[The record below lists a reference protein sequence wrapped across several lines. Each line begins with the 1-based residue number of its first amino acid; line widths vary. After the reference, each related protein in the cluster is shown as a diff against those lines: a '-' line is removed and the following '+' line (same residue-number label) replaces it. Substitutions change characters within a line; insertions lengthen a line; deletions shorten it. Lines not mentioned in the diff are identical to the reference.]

1 MKRKVRMYKPGGSS
15 FEPHM
20 MYNPN
25 EDFKGYEARV
35 PEDHERMAEMGFVHE
50 DEMQQMLE
58 QQRKQFGGK
67 VRRALKKE
75 FRAGGSNAMQGTDI
89 NDFSK
94 NRTGVFKN
102 FMSNSAQ
109 AQIAEEE
116 AMNFYDQQM
125 QAQQM
130 AMQPQFNFGGFNMNR
145 QAFYSPDDYLTKNRN
160 VVNKINMFGTQANK
174 TKQGV
179 TDAFSRIGNMAYDVI
194 NNYDPFGVTTDIKTK
209 IEKPYRKEYRQA
221 KRDYKKDIRDWRN
234 DLDAGAAAGA
244 PMPEFNFTPGGM
256 DLTAQYGMQ
265 VPYIEDADY
274 EELPTYNLAGRTTD
288 PPPWMQAYSWPGM
301 HTWNPDGNGYIGK
314 VPYRNPTN
322 FGNYNTQFAD
332 NYMYLPSGRNVQN
345 WVSDVYQPI
354 GGSQDQS
361 NVVFDPNDIERRQ
374 QNVDPNKKNYWDYT
388 GDDANKQ
395 REDDAAQYWFEGF
408 DSTPDSY
415 MYDDDETGIKS
426 RDDYEAYFSGGR
438 DANGNVD
445 YSKFD
450 RAAADAYEKRKSKE
464 YYDLSHEEKLKYD
477 PEAVR
482 RLPNGDPVR
491 DEKGY
496 VVKGKAGLDYNDKG
510 EYKKGSGKS
519 KSNTKTNT
527 TNNNKNTAD
536 GTAGGDAG
544 GNAADAAEKQIKGGD
559 DKTLVQ
565 DEDAPADGGGSGNV
579 KYDEEFDVKET
590 EGNTTTNTNTTTTT
604 DNQGNVFVPRQ
615 SWQLGAGRYRDGMY
629 RGFGQAPPMIA
640 YNPQNTYLDYYKHRG
655 KGLLRPDKTVMKFSH
670 YAPGA
675 MPQPTPADP
684 NVNTQQQGDGQ
695 TVNQN
700 QVNNQTTGRPSV
712 DDIIARETQGMSK
725 GDARKTARNIK
736 RANRQGM
743 LEDFMTDEERGIT
756 PESGVNVDPSE
767 LDASGGAGTEN
778 APNPEEVKKAQQ
790 AKTELLEG
798 YEAFKEKNPN
808 ATEEEKRAYFE
819 QSQQALTQKLK
830 AEGFRP
836 SENFEGQLYDFLR
849 EGDPNEIFSGDA
861 QMMRYDEE
869 TGDAYF
875 NYPGTNYIYKADDLT
890 DEEGN
895 VIGGKY
901 SAVNDPA
908 ILSKYNQMKH
918 LRGNEDSYYK
928 WDDAA
933 DVMVPRGEGIPA
945 QYDAEGNQIMEWTDK
960 EFYEADPNQVGYTVQ
975 GLPEYD
981 KIKYEN
987 YPKTEAGQDQY
998 RADVQA
1004 LQEKYPYL
1012 TDEEE
1017 QNYNLRDQNFVAQP
1031 YMSKEEKEQQ
1041 ELEKRKQSNPRQFIS
1056 PSQGMADLTN
1066 PDKTDIGAFTKET
1079 RKGDRKFDYRDMRK
1093 EGFSRKDV
1101 RNMKRTV
1108 KDYDAN
1114 VEMTGNPE
1122 FAMNEIERAYD
1133 AANANRYE
1141 DEKERL
1147 AKLQRKGYGGQYYYG
1162 GTPMYPGGGSY
1173 MPPMRAM
1180 YPMYVHGGEG
1190 GHPEDAVVGM
1200 GDGMIPVEGL
1210 DMSQSVFAP
1219 IMEGMNQN
1227 MPEMPYDQPIQYET
1241 SENMGGEGTPLNM
1254 PTIEG
1259 PTPEQKKWAET
1270 TMKRK
1275 SDKFGLRNR
1284 NWTKFLPAAGQVAA
1298 AIGNAINEPDNMAKV
1313 RRSTDAM
1320 SIYSPDRTWRAGAD
1334 AGMNAFNPV
1343 GVTPARSAPVQYTGG
1358 AYGQYGGQFKEG
1370 GTYMLSD
1377 ADIERMKAMGATI
1390 EYLD

>member
-35 PEDHERMAEMGFVHE
+35 PEDHERMAEMGYVHE

-75 FRAGGSNAMQGTDI
+75 FRVGGSNAMQGTDI

-116 AMNFYDQQM
+116 AMNFYDQQMQAQQM

-194 NNYDPFGVTTDIKTK
+194 NNYDPFAVTTDIKTK
-209 IEKPYRKEYRQA
+209 IEKPYRKEYREA
-221 KRDYKKDIRDWRN
+221 KRDYKKDVRDWRN
-234 DLDAGAAAGA
+234 DLEAGAAAGA

-256 DLTAQYGMQ
+256 DLTARYGMQ

-274 EELPTYNLAGRTTD
+274 EELPTYNLAGQTD
-288 PPPWMQAYSWPGM
+288 NWPPVNSYAQYPANTYWSG
-301 HTWNPDGNGYIGK
+301 

-322 FGNYNTQFAD
+322 FGNYNTQFAN
-332 NYMYLPSGRNVQN
+332 NYMYLPQGRNVQS
-345 WVSDVYQPI
+345 WVSDVYQPV
-354 GGSQDQS
+354 GASQDQS
-361 NVVFDPNDIERRQ
+361 NVVFDPNDIERRKK
-374 QNVDPNKKNYWDYT
+374 NVDPNKKNYWEYT
-388 GDDANKQ
+388 GDDVNKQ
-395 REDDAAQYWFEGF
+395 RSDDAAQYWFEGIDF
-408 DSTPDSY
+408 TPPEFS
-415 MYDDDETGIKS
+415 YDDDKLGIKS
-426 RDDYEAYFSGGR
+426 REDYEAYFSGGR
-438 DANGNVD
+438 DANGEYDV
-445 YSKFD
+445 SKFD
-450 RAAADAYEKRKSKE
+450 HDAAAEYQKRKTKE
-464 YYDLSHEEKLKYD
+464 YYDLPHEEKLKWD
-477 PEAVR
+477 PQAVR

-491 DEKGY
+491 DENGY
-496 VVKGKAGLDYNDKG
+496 VVKGNAGLDYNDKG
-510 EYKKGSGKS
+510 EYKKGSGKGKS
-519 KSNTKTNT
+519 NTKSNTKTNT
-527 TNNNKNTAD
+527 TNNNKNTTD
-536 GTAGGDAG
+536 GTSGGNAG
-544 GNAADAAEKQIKGGD
+544 GNAADAAEKQIKGD

-565 DEDAPADGGGSGNV
+565 DEDTPADGGGSGNV
-579 KYDEEFDVKET
+579 KYDEEFDGQDT
-590 EGNTTTNTNTTTTT
+590 ESNTTTNTNTTTTT

-615 SWQLGAGRYRDGMY
+615 SWQLGPGRYRDGMY

-655 KGLLRPDKTVMKFSH
+655 KGLFRPDKTVMKFSH
-670 YAPGA
+670 YADGA

-684 NVNTQQQGDGQ
+684 NANTQQQGDG
-695 TVNQN
+695 
-700 QVNNQTTGRPSV
+700 QTTGRPSV

-756 PESGVNVDPSE
+756 PDGSGVANDAANTTVNNVADNAVDNATANAPGYVPNAEGPGLSGYNADSNGNGIPDLLEAEDPNAVNTPAVSPQNTPVV
-767 LDASGGAGTEN
+767 GPEN
-778 APNPEEVKKAQQ
+778 APVVSPNNAPVRDNVNRTSPEDEMINQMAEVDRQARAANQPIVIPGRGTLPSIQQMQQMQSAQ
-790 AKTELLEG
+790 
-798 YEAFKEKNPN
+798 
-808 ATEEEKRAYFE
+808 ATEEPSANISR
-819 QSQQALTQKLK
+819 QDMTPQA
-830 AEGFRP
+830 G
-836 SENFEGQLYDFLR
+836 
-849 EGDPNEIFSGDA
+849 
-861 QMMRYDEE
+861 M
-869 TGDAYF
+869 
-875 NYPGTNYIYKADDLT
+875 
-890 DEEGN
+890 
-895 VIGGKY
+895 
-901 SAVNDPA
+901 
-908 ILSKYNQMKH
+908 
-918 LRGNEDSYYK
+918 
-928 WDDAA
+928 
-933 DVMVPRGEGIPA
+933 
-945 QYDAEGNQIMEWTDK
+945 
-960 EFYEADPNQVGYTVQ
+960 
-975 GLPEYD
+975 
-981 KIKYEN
+981 
-987 YPKTEAGQDQY
+987 
-998 RADVQA
+998 
-1004 LQEKYPYL
+1004 QE
-1012 TDEEE
+1012 
-1017 QNYNLRDQNFVAQP
+1017 
-1031 YMSKEEKEQQ
+1031 
-1041 ELEKRKQSNPRQFIS
+1041 
-1056 PSQGMADLTN
+1056 LTN

-1079 RKGDRKFDYRDMRK
+1079 RKGDRKFDYKDMRK

-1101 RNMKRTV
+1101 RNMKRTI
-1108 KDYDAN
+1108 KDYDDN
-1114 VEMTGNPE
+1114 VKLTGDPE

-1162 GTPMYPGGGSY
+1162 GTPMYPGGGNY

-1180 YPMYVHGGEG
+1180 YPMYVHGGQ
-1190 GHPEDAVVGM
+1190 HPEDAVVGM

-1219 IMEGMNQN
+1219 IIEGMNQN
-1227 MPEMPYDQPIQYET
+1227 MPEVPYEQPIQYEA

-1259 PTPEQKKWAET
+1259 PTPEQNKWAET

-1298 AIGNAINEPDNMAKV
+1298 AIGNAINEPDNMAEV